1 MPKLEARF
9 FPWQS
14 GDESYVVVGY
24 VTWDAAGNDRPQ
36 VEPAASLRDAHSPR
50 AILATLRYLVRTVGT
65 GYEKLASLRSCF
77 WSFVPA
83 NDAEGQSELLLS

>member
-24 VTWDAAGNDRPQ
+24 VVWDANGNDKPQ
-36 VEPAASLRDAHSPR
+36 VEPAASLRDVHSPR
-50 AILATLRYLVRTVGT
+50 AILATLRHLVRRAGT
-65 GYEKLASLRSCF
+65 GYQKLTSLRNRF

-83 NDAEGQSELLLS
+83 DDAEGQSELLPS

>member
-14 GDESYVVVGY
+14 GGESYVVVGY
-24 VTWDAAGNDRPQ
+24 VVWDAQGNDKPQ
-36 VEPAASLRDAHSPR
+36 VEPAASLRDVHSPR
-50 AILATLRYLVRTVGT
+50 AILATLRYIVRTAGT
-65 GYEKLASLRSCF
+65 GYEKLASLRVRF

-83 NDAEGQSELLLS
+83 GDAAAQSELLTF